1 MFFDRVWHAAIAIG
15 VAVILTPTAN
25 DASAR
30 ELPPIKT
37 VGVVSDVGDKIR
49 LQHIGVMVFGNEL
62 TVVDV
67 PEWAIDAHITSTIE
81 AALKERYER
90 RAVDFPRGGIAPDLG
105 GLALF
110 GGPSPEDNMRE
121 KAKPADGQPI
131 DAYVVVWPFRR
142 GVYPTNQFVEGI
154 GLLTQRSR
162 ARMYTALMVTL
173 LDGKTFDEIDACA
186 MKVRP
191 TSFGEPDASY
201 MNEANDLFTESYDAL
216 TAEQKQK
223 LEQGLKAM
231 VNDGIAY
238 CLRDLKL
245 LN

>member
-1 MFFDRVWHAAIAIG
+1 MFLGQLRRPACAIG
-15 VAVILTPTAN
+15 VALSLASAAN
-25 DASAR
+25 DAWAR
-30 ELPPIKT
+30 DLPPIKT

-62 TVVDV
+62 TVIDV
-67 PEWAIDAHITSTIE
+67 PEWAIDAHVTSTIE

-162 ARMYTALMVTL
+162 ARMYVALMVTL

-186 MKVRP
+186 VKVRP
-191 TSFGEPDASY
+191 ASFGEPDASY
-201 MNEANDLFTESYDAL
+201 MNEANDLFTESYEAL
-216 TAEQKQK
+216 TAEQRQK
-223 LEQGLKAM
+223 LEQRLKAM
-231 VNDGIAY
+231 LNDGVAY